1 MNLHSKVNTYL
12 ETKYFKLDITNIK
25 ELFYFIIIIRES
37 YIS

>member
-1 MNLHSKVNTYL
+1 MNLHSKVITYL
-12 ETKYFKLDITNIK
+12 ETKYFKLDITNIE